1 MVRTVRRAVG
11 GVAVLAGVLL
21 ATPAFADDST
31 LKVKAGDKFPDFTLP
46 ATAPA
51 GVSNPP
57 KQISL
62 SDLKGKIVV
71 IAFYPKALTGG

>member
-1 MVRTVRRAVG
+1 MDRTVRRVVG
-11 GVAVLAGVLL
+11 AAAVLAGVLL
-21 ATPAFADDST
+21 ASPAPADDSV

-51 GVSNPP
+51 GVADPA
-57 KQISL
+57 KTVSL
-62 SDLKGKIVV
+62 ADLKGKVAV